1 MDISVKA
8 LYKNVMERL
17 AGPTGSILL
26 HTGLILAALFLV
38 TMSTK
43 DRQPEVEVQV
53 IEIEEQTLDELMEDL
68 EPPEP
73 LTDIVDTVTP
83 PDVPMDMVPTPEMQ
97 DFAASPVMD
106 TVTELNIASDAFSP
120 IIMKNLAPGS
130 MSNRSGEGR
139 AASIGAY
146 GGRWGEM
153 AEAAVLRALD
163 WLQRHQNE
171 DGSWADKGA
180 NNEAMAALGL
190 LTYLAHGE
198 TPTSEKYGE
207 TVEKAMRYL
216 CARQNDKG
224 EFLKITQG
232 AAPVYAQAMCVYA
245 ISEAYGMTRITD
257 LKPVME
263 KGVQVLI
270 DGQQPG
276 GGFDYGWKKGSRRDT
291 SLGGWCCQAMKAAK
305 AAGAS
310 NPGLHD
316 AMEKSINDMKSAQQA
331 DGSFRYADGVGRL
344 TNMTAVAC
352 LSLQLLG
359 HANDKETRDGEKYL
373 SDATCDWS
381 KPDECPMYGWYY
393 ISQVKFHMGGNH
405 WKSWNEKFAPQ
416 FIRHQNLE
424 GDAAGS
430 WDSAGIP
437 VHKENVAREWMGSD
451 LNNKVYATT
460 LAALTL
466 QVYYRFLPTY
476 KPIDEAPPQTA
487 STDVEIDIF

>member
-216 CARQNDKG
+216 CARQNDK
-224 EFLKITQG
+224 FQ
-232 AAPVYAQAMCVYA
+232 
-245 ISEAYGMTRITD
+245 
-257 LKPVME
+257 
-263 KGVQVLI
+263 
-270 DGQQPG
+270 
-276 GGFDYGWKKGSRRDT
+276 
-291 SLGGWCCQAMKAAK
+291 
-305 AAGAS
+305 
-310 NPGLHD
+310 
-316 AMEKSINDMKSAQQA
+316 
-331 DGSFRYADGVGRL
+331 
-344 TNMTAVAC
+344 
-352 LSLQLLG
+352 
-359 HANDKETRDGEKYL
+359 
-373 SDATCDWS
+373 
-381 KPDECPMYGWYY
+381 
-393 ISQVKFHMGGNH
+393 
-405 WKSWNEKFAPQ
+405 
-416 FIRHQNLE
+416 
-424 GDAAGS
+424 
-430 WDSAGIP
+430 
-437 VHKENVAREWMGSD
+437 
-451 LNNKVYATT
+451 
-460 LAALTL
+460 
-466 QVYYRFLPTY
+466 
-476 KPIDEAPPQTA
+476 
-487 STDVEIDIF
+487 